1 MTKYFKESK
10 EYKLK
15 DEAVRKRA
23 KEVCC
28 NGSIIVVA
36 GLALLICYRLTG
48 HGLPCVFRAITGY
61 LCPGCGMTRAV
72 VAILDGNF
80 AKAWQ
85 YNALSLTLLPVL
97 TLYLLYKA
105 VRFIFKGEEEF
116 RIGEIIFLLILL
128 VIAIC
133 YDVARNR

>member
-1 MTKYFKESK
+1 MFRESK
-10 EYKLK
+10 EQLLK

-23 KEVCC
+23 KEVCRS
-28 NGSIIVVA
+28 GSFIAVA

-48 HGLPCVFRAITGY
+48 HGLPCIFRALTGY

-97 TLYLLYKA
+97 ALYLLYKA
-105 VRFIFKGEEEF
+105 ARFIIKGEEEF
-116 RIGEIIFLLILL
+116 QLGEVIFLTVLL
-128 VIAIC
+128 AIALAFAVI
-133 YDVARNR
+133 RNL

>member
-1 MTKYFKESK
+1 M
-10 EYKLK
+10 K

-23 KEVCC
+23 KEVCRS
-28 NGSIIVVA
+28 GSFIAAA
-36 GLALLICYRLTG
+36 GLVLLICYRLTG
-48 HGLPCVFRAITGY
+48 HGLPCIFRALTGY

-72 VAILDGNF
+72 VVILDGNF

-128 VIAIC
+128 TIAIC
-133 YDVARNR
+133 FDVARNL

>member
-1 MTKYFKESK
+1 M
-10 EYKLK
+10 K

-28 NGSIIVVA
+28 NGSIIVAA

-48 HGLPCVFRAITGY
+48 HGLPCVFRAMTGY

-128 VIAIC
+128 AIAIC
-133 YDVARNR
+133 FDVARNL

>member
-1 MTKYFKESK
+1 
-10 EYKLK
+10 
-15 DEAVRKRA
+15 
-23 KEVCC
+23 
-28 NGSIIVVA
+28 
-36 GLALLICYRLTG
+36 
-48 HGLPCVFRAITGY
+48 
-61 LCPGCGMTRAV
+61 MTRAV

-128 VIAIC
+128 AIAIC
-133 YDVARNR
+133 FDVARNL